1 MKQFLKNIHLSS
13 NGRLIAKNIYWSLLS
28 KVVNMVSA
36 LFVGIL
42 VARYL
47 GPEQFGLMNYVVSYV
62 SIFLIL
68 ASFGFDNI
76 EIREEARTPEQ
87 KDKLIGTTFWLR
99 IVLSCITMTLIVFTA
114 IVTESDQYTIAI
126 IALYALSVIFSAFDV
141 IRNYFTSQVMN
152 EYVAKVSIARTVVAC
167 ALKLVLVMLN
177 ASLTWFIAVLT
188 FETLLQA
195 QGFYIAYSK
204 TVGTVR
210 QWFFDKNVAVFMLK
224 QSFPLLLSGAAAYI
238 FLRIDQVMIGKM
250 ISNASVGYFSVATK
264 IVEIL
269 LFVPTIIIQTIS
281 PMLVKIKKKDEL
293 QYKQRSQQVLNVTVW
308 ASIAL
313 SIITSLLAYY
323 MIIEAF
329 GPAYQLAVIPLQIL
343 SFKTIGT
350 TLNVIS
356 GQFLIIDGLQKYFV
370 IRSLSGCIACVV
382 LNLLV
387 IPTYGIVGVCVI
399 ACITQ
404 LIAGW
409 FIHLFIPIYRPVFF
423 MQCKSLLW
431 GWKDVFRL
439 KSIFINKN
447 SLT

>member
-1 MKQFLKNIHLSS
+1 MMHFLNRMHLSS
-13 NGRLIAKNIYWSLLS
+13 NGQLIAKNVYWSLLS
-28 KVVNMVSA
+28 KVINMASA

-76 EIREEARTPEQ
+76 EIREEAKNPEH
-87 KDKLIGTTFWLR
+87 KDKYIGTTFWLR
-99 IVLSCITMTLIVFTA
+99 IILSCITMVLIILTA
-114 IVTESDQYTIAI
+114 IVTESDNYTLSI
-126 IALYALSVIFSAFDV
+126 IALYALSVIFSSFDV

-152 EYVAKVSIARTVVAC
+152 EYVAKVCIVRTLIACV
-167 ALKLVLVMLN
+167 LKLILVLLD

-188 FETLLQA
+188 FESLLQA
-195 QGFYIAYSK
+195 QGFYVAYIK
-204 TVGTVR
+204 AVGSVR
-210 QWFFDKNVAVFMLK
+210 QWFFDKAVAVFMLK

-250 ISNASVGYFSVATK
+250 IDNASVGYFSVATK

-269 LFVPTIIIQTIS
+269 LFVPTIVIQTIS
-281 PMLVKIKKKDEL
+281 PMLVKIKKHDERK
-293 QYKQRSQQVLNVTVW
+293 YIERSQQVLNITVW
-308 ASIAL
+308 ASIII

-323 MIIEAF
+323 MIIKTF
-329 GPAYQLAVIPLQIL
+329 GYAYQLAILPLQIL

-356 GQFLIIDGLQKYFV
+356 GQFLIINGLQKYFV
-370 IRSLSGCIACVV
+370 LRSLSGCIACIV
-382 LNLLV
+382 LNMII
-387 IPTYGIVGVCVI
+387 IPIYGVAGVCVI
-399 ACITQ
+399 ACVTQ

-409 FIHLFIPIYRPVFF
+409 IIHFFIPIYRPVFF

-431 GWKDVFRL
+431 GWQDLFKL
-439 KSIFINKN
+439 KAIF
-447 SLT
+447 LTKVV